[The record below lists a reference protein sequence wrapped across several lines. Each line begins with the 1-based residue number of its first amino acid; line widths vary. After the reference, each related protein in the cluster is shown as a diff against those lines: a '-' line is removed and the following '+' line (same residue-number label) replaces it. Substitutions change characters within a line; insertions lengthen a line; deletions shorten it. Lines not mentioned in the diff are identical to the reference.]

1 MQHPQAPG
9 VQWPCLAFAVSE
21 VSCCGLNYEFPVP
34 MDENVVLGVGG
45 GIGLHKLCA
54 RVGLIK

>member
-45 GIGLHKLCA
+45 GNRLA
-54 RVGLIK
+54 